1 MSLIQREN
9 KVGMK
14 KTGAWGTADR
24 PDDAHG
30 LFVKGHTPPKGAR
43 KVITNEDEFGR
54 GMASNAEVL
63 EYEAQSGSMSLRC
76 YWEGLEGIYASLMG
90 KYASTV
96 PEAGAVRH
104 VFQLDTG
111 IGSIFHTIAWD
122 EGSEIK
128 AVNTAK
134 IVSGTFAYA
143 DGLNLDINYL
153 GDKVEAPASWQ
164 ASAPLSVT
172 YPSDGMGIF
181 KLSNAT
187 VEVNDEGN
195 DAFVAG
201 DKLYPSGVDIA
212 VTRGYEGLPVTAGSD
227 AISEPMEKAAPNI
240 EVTLTFPK
248 KETETQAYFD
258 IFNNREYKKLRV
270 KFTSDAISGAAT
282 ADYEMQFDFPK
293 VMVMEAPDYAQDTP
307 IPTTIKFKVLK
318 ATATPT
324 GWDADAPCII
334 LQNAAAALSGY
345 PAS

>member
-14 KTGAWGTADR
+14 KTTTWGAADR
-24 PDDAHG
+24 PTTGHG
-30 LFVKGHTPPKGAR
+30 LYVKGHTPPKGAR

-90 KYASTV
+90 KYGSADA
-96 PEAGAVRH
+96 AGGTRH
-104 VFQLDTG
+104 VFTLDTG

-122 EGSEIK
+122 EGAEIK

-134 IVSGTFAYA
+134 IVSGTFSYA
-143 DGLNLDINYL
+143 DGLNVDINYL
-153 GDKVEAPASWQ
+153 GDKVDAPDTWQ
-164 ASAPLSVT
+164 ATAPLDCT
-172 YPSDGMGIF
+172 YPSEGMGIF

-187 VEVNDEGN
+187 VWVNDAG
-195 DAFVAG
+195 DTALADG
-201 DKLYPSGVDIA
+201 DKLFPSGIDIA
-212 VTRGYEGLPVTAGSD
+212 ITRGYEGLPVTAGSD

-240 EVTLTFPK
+240 EVTLNFPK
-248 KETETQAYFD
+248 KETETEAYFD
-258 IFNNREYKKLRV
+258 IFNNREYKKLRIL
-270 KFTSDAISGAAT
+270 FDTADAIPAAT
-282 ADYEMQFDFPK
+282 GKNYQMQFDFPK

-318 ATATPT
+318 ASATPA

-334 LQNAAAALSGY
+334 LQNGVTALTDY
-345 PAS
+345 PTS